1 MSKDLHQR
9 DAAQA
14 RGSKLLLAMGII
26 VLLGALAYFILTL
39 VVNRRTPANPD
50 TTYTAENGV
59 TVSYESG
66 IWPTA
71 LMPII
76 RWCCSSGATKTP
88 TLISFSSQKAT

>member
-39 VVNRRTPANPD
+39 GRHAGPCT
-50 TTYTAENGV
+50 
-59 TVSYESG
+59 
-66 IWPTA
+66 
-71 LMPII
+71 
-76 RWCCSSGATKTP
+76 GAG
-88 TLISFSSQKAT
+88 LRCRQL

>member
-39 VVNRRTPANPD
+39 VS
-50 TTYTAENGV
+50 TAA
-59 TVSYESG
+59 
-66 IWPTA
+66 PR
-71 LMPII
+71 P
-76 RWCCSSGATKTP
+76 TP
-88 TLISFSSQKAT
+88 TPPTPRRMA

>member
-39 VVNRRTPANPD
+39 RGEWRDRFLRKRHLAR
-50 TTYTAENGV
+50 
-59 TVSYESG
+59 
-66 IWPTA
+66 
-71 LMPII
+71 L
-76 RWCCSSGATKTP
+76 
-88 TLISFSSQKAT
+88 

>member
-39 VVNRRTPANPD
+39 VVNRP
-50 TTYTAENGV
+50 
-59 TVSYESG
+59 
-66 IWPTA
+66 
-71 LMPII
+71 
-76 RWCCSSGATKTP
+76 TP
-88 TLISFSSQKAT
+88 TPPTPRRMA

>member
-1 MSKDLHQR
+1 MSKDIHQR

-50 TTYTAENGV
+50 TTYTA
-59 TVSYESG
+59 
-66 IWPTA
+66 
-71 LMPII
+71 
-76 RWCCSSGATKTP
+76 
-88 TLISFSSQKAT
+88 

>member
-39 VVNRRTPANPD
+39 VVGQPRHHLHRGEWRDRFLRKRHLAR
-50 TTYTAENGV
+50 
-59 TVSYESG
+59 
-66 IWPTA
+66 
-71 LMPII
+71 L
-76 RWCCSSGATKTP
+76 
-88 TLISFSSQKAT
+88 